1 MRKTPN
7 LNIPSRW
14 DDWLCKYGVVDY
26 ETNCTLFFD
35 FINSVCLDL
44 FYVFYLFVLSNCAAQ
59 YMIAFDRSN
68 SEELSISSGEKRGI

>member
-1 MRKTPN
+1 
-7 LNIPSRW
+7 
-14 DDWLCKYGVVDY
+14 
-26 ETNCTLFFD
+26 LFFD